1 MKGKKKKKETRGE
14 VEEVLRS
21 RSVGAEELEN
31 RDTLVKVCAE
41 TDYHPEWLSKQKE
54 WLSKQK

>member
-1 MKGKKKKKETRGE
+1 MKETRGE

-41 TDYHPEWLSKQKE
+41 TDYYPEWLSKQKE